1 MRSAVPWVLVLGL
14 VACGSDD
21 PGDPGDGN
29 EGQAPP
35 PRTAAIRVLHTVV
48 GVPTIDVLVDDSV
61 VVAGLVSGM
70 VSQFVPLPD
79 GGRSIGFR
87 ASGTAAAVPTHV
99 ITLAVGDSLTIL
111 TIDSATVL
119 NPWVLTDTG
128 AVVPPNRSK
137 LRSLHLA
144 DLAPAIDIWRTQ
156 PDWGTPIT
164 FMFPHN
170 FRDITPYMESDPGDW
185 TVLVSSRQR
194 QNGVPVLTDTL
205 LLTDTIPVPAGESR
219 TVIILDRSGG
229 GLTYQVIDP

>member
-1 MRSAVPWVLVLGL
+1 MREVVLCVLGLGL
-14 VACGSDD
+14 VACRGEVIDE
-21 PGDPGDGN
+21 PVDGN
-29 EGQAPP
+29 PP
-35 PRTAAIRVLHTVV
+35 ELTAALRVLHTVV
-48 GVPTIDVLVDDSV
+48 GVPAIDVVVDDST
-61 VVAGLVSGM
+61 VVAGLVAGM
-70 VSQFVPLPD
+70 VSPFVPMPD
-79 GGRSIGFR
+79 GGRAIGFR
-87 ASGTAAAVPTHV
+87 PSGTTAAVSTHV
-99 ITLAVGDSLTIL
+99 LALAVGDSLTIL

-137 LRSLHLA
+137 LRALHFA

-170 FRDITPYMESDPGDW
+170 FRDITPYTESDPGDW

-194 QNGVPVLTDTL
+194 QNGVPVLRDTL

-229 GLTYQVIDP
+229 GLAYQVIAP